1 MVIFTFLG
9 AAMYRVFPEFLKLL
23 KFDESAWDRTRRGH
37 YFLQNKPDNGTAISR
52 TMTRTRFGA

>member
-1 MVIFTFLG
+1 
-9 AAMYRVFPEFLKLL
+9 MYRVFPEFLKLL